1 MARFRI
7 ALPHRFRVRLS
18 LVILGGV
25 TGIAILTGPLIRE
38 VLQDGPDAQPAGVGG
53 GPVPAPGY
61 PTRLAEGYWL
71 PPALDPANFSKKLEL
86 DKAEAGKPLLTGTIN
101 GFRFFG
107 PGDPLPKYPC
117 DPAEFEQVSPKEVAM
132 PIQVGYVPPGTVE
145 EAPRIQVCPGGK
157 MQLAVR
163 LFQVA
168 GTGFSVSFHAS
179 ELAIYNDSIRAGR
192 NVHGASV
199 GGSQAVVVEPL
210 AAEGHGES
218 VIAWPVMGGFIRV
231 YAVDMPLDEVIKI
244 AESVRFE
251 PPSGPA
257 EQGEKAG
264 G

>member
-132 PIQVGYVPPGTVE
+132 PIQVGYVPP
-145 EAPRIQVCPGGK
+145 APSRKRPEFRSVRVVKCSWQCACFRWRAQASRCLSTRASSPSTTTAFAPAATY
-157 MQLAVR
+157 MAHRWAAVR
-163 LFQVA
+163 L
-168 GTGFSVSFHAS
+168 
-179 ELAIYNDSIRAGR
+179 L
-192 NVHGASV
+192 
-199 GGSQAVVVEPL
+199 
-210 AAEGHGES
+210 
-218 VIAWPVMGGFIRV
+218 
-231 YAVDMPLDEVIKI
+231 
-244 AESVRFE
+244 
-251 PPSGPA
+251 
-257 EQGEKAG
+257 
-264 G
+264 